1 MLKGLLSKSVCG
13 ECRICCGF
21 DSTDVWE
28 MPVMNEETK
37 NKLEALRP
45 GTEFVRTKNSYITKC
60 GELSDDEIFY
70 CPALDKNTGCI
81 LGDEKPFDCK
91 IWPYRV
97 MNFKGS
103 KVITVCPVCGE
114 IFSRPLRELV
124 DFLECGL
131 AVKIDEYSN
140 EYPDIV
146 KDYDF
151 SYPILKVLGEIKQK

>member
-70 CPALDKNTGCI
+70 CPALDK
-81 LGDEKPFDCK
+81 KQAVF
-91 IWPYRV
+91 WV
-97 MNFKGS
+97 MKNRLTAKSGL
-103 KVITVCPVCGE
+103 T
-114 IFSRPLRELV
+114 EL
-124 DFLECGL
+124 
-131 AVKIDEYSN
+131 
-140 EYPDIV
+140 
-146 KDYDF
+146 
-151 SYPILKVLGEIKQK
+151 

>member
-21 DSTDVWE
+21 DNTDLWE
-28 MPVMNEETK
+28 MPVMNEKTK
-37 NKLEALRP
+37 NKLEYLRP
-45 GTEFVRTKNSYITKC
+45 GTEFIGDEDSYTVKC
-60 GELSDDEIFY
+60 KELSHGELFY

-81 LGDEKPFDCK
+81 LGEEKPFDCK

-103 KVITVCPVCGE
+103 KVITVCPVCKE

-124 DFLECGL
+124 EFLEGGL
-131 AVKIDEYSN
+131 AEKIDEYSN
-140 EYPDIV
+140 KHPDIV
-146 KDYDF
+146 KDYDI
-151 SYPILKVLGEIKQK
+151 SYPILKVLGDIK